1 MKQNGLGFTSL
12 PSQPERVKVDMFRRQ
27 LDIMRMKLIKMVAR
41 EMCLA
46 ITIDVCWGYR
56 PGLVLSAEEKR

>member
-12 PSQPERVKVDMFRRQ
+12 HSQPERVKVDMFRRQ

-46 ITIDVCWGYR
+46 ITN
-56 PGLVLSAEEKR
+56 L